1 MLAVGRLVN
10 QKNFSFLISEFKNSK
25 NNLEIDIVGTGP
37 DKEKLL
43 AQAKKHDV
51 NINFLGNLDN
61 NELLKLYQN
70 YKFFISTSLY
80 EGNPK
85 SLLEAMGSGC
95 IVFGSNINNHNEIIT
110 DNVNGFLFEIKDN
123 HLLKK
128 FELNSKNDDVLLKIS
143 KNANKF
149 ISDDFSLNKSVD
161 LFYSDFDK
169 TLSK

>member
-25 NNLEIDIVGTGP
+25 NNLEIDIVGSGP
-37 DKEKLL
+37 DKENLL
-43 AQAKKHDV
+43 AQAKKNNV
-51 NINFLGNLDN
+51 NINFLGNLNN
-61 NELLKLYQN
+61 NELLNLYQD
-70 YKFFISTSLY
+70 YKFFISTSLF

-95 IVFGSNINNHNEIIT
+95 VVFGSNINNHSEIIT
-110 DNVNGFLFEIKDN
+110 DNVNGFLFEIKN
-123 HLLKK
+123 NYLFKK
-128 FELNSKNDDVLLKIS
+128 FELTSKNDKVLSKIS
-143 KNANKF
+143 KNSYKF
-149 ISDDFSLNKSVD
+149 ISDVFSLDKSID